1 MSFATLNLEFDSHLD
16 RFTQSLTQ
24 CEAWLDMQTKHSQYN
39 ISSEQFMTALWL
51 LPLDHS
57 EVEFTHEWY
66 TSKPPLDLIDL
77 KAYLGDTFQSV
88 QQMREDKRSVREI
101 VTDLSKTSS

>member
-1 MSFATLNLEFDSHLD
+1 MA
-16 RFTQSLTQ
+16 
-24 CEAWLDMQTKHSQYN
+24 
-39 ISSEQFMTALWL
+39 ALWL

-57 EVEFTHEWY
+57 EEEFTHEWY

-77 KAYLGDTFQSV
+77 KTYLGDTYQSV

-101 VTDLSKTSS
+101 VTDLSKTST